1 MTMSITKLHFRQ
13 LKLNSTDF
21 VEDQATNH
29 GEVLLKD
36 GAITSAKIRDGAVTT
51 AKIGA
56 LAVTSGKIA
65 TGAIINSKIGSQAV
79 TTDKIAN
86 LNVTTAKI
94 NDLAITNAKLA
105 DDAVSTAKIL
115 DEAVTTAKL
124 EDSTSISTGITTAK
138 IADGAITSVKITDAN
153 VTSAKIGAGQVLNA
167 NIAADTIEIDRFADL
182 AVADEDKLFVGEETS
197 GDVQLGFLENRHFD
211 SSANYANIRKIGAQ
225 SADIAMGGN
234 RVTGMKDP
242 INAQDGATK
251 AYVDGVSDSLYWK
264 APVLRASSSD
274 GGTDAL
280 VIDAGSY
287 DSAAGT
293 WTHGSVN
300 TELVL
305 DGSTVG
311 DVLGTRVLYQDA
323 SDAQRNGIYELTTQK
338 GAAQEQVWTRVSDA
352 DEFDEL
358 NGAAVFVLTG
368 TDNADKGYVQTTE
381 LTAMTDGQVWVQFS
395 GLGQYAAGTGINID
409 PLTGVISI
417 SSIQLAQIDI
427 KREAPA
433 LLEGLVA
440 EAETCL
446 AGTGLDIGSSF
457 NSGMADSSA
466 QLYLNG
472 TLIRLASAA
481 NQIGTDGDY
490 FIEAISGTPAHD
502 ASGNGV
508 SANMVDGNAKLQV
521 DANLVQEGDRLELR
535 YYNA

>member
-1 MTMSITKLHFRQ
+1 MSITKLHFRQ

-21 VEDQATNH
+21 VEDIATNH

-65 TGAIINSKIGSQAV
+65 TGAIINSKIGTAAV

-105 DDAVSTAKIL
+105 EDSVSTDKIQ
-115 DEAVTTAKL
+115 DQAVTTAKL
-124 EDSTSISTGITTAK
+124 EDSSSPTTGITTAK
-138 IADGAITSVKITDAN
+138 IADGAITSVKIADAN
-153 VTSAKIGAGQVLNA
+153 VNSAKIGAGQVLNA

-182 AVADEDKLFVGEETS
+182 DPADEDKLFVGDVTA

-211 SSANYANIRKIGAQ
+211 SSQNYSNIRKIGAQ

-242 INAQDGATK
+242 VNAQDGATK

-264 APVLRASSSD
+264 APVVARSTGPLTLNSD
-274 GGTDAL
+274 
-280 VIDAGSY
+280 VEAG
-287 DSAAGT
+287 DS
-293 WTHGSVN
+293 
-300 TELVL
+300 L
-305 DGSTVG
+305 DGVVLSEG
-311 DVLGTRVLYQDA
+311 DRILLMDQA
-323 SDAQRNGIYELTTQK
+323 SGSENGIYEVAAS
-338 GAAQEQVWTRVSDA
+338 GAPARVSDG

-358 NGAAVFVLTG
+358 NGAAVFVLGGSTH
-368 TDNADKGYVQTTE
+368 ADKGYVQTAE
-381 LTAMTDGQVWVQFS
+381 LSALSDSQVWVQFS

-409 PLTGVISI
+409 GSTGVISI

-427 KREAPA
+427 KREAPVV
-433 LLEGLVA
+433 LEGLSA
-440 EAETCL
+440 AAETCL
-446 AGTGLDIGSSF
+446 AGTGLDIGSVF

-490 FIEAISGTPAHD
+490 FISSISGTPAHD
-502 ASGNGV
+502 DSADPNIA
-508 SANMVDGNAKLQV
+508 ANMTANNAKLQV